1 MRTTLMRFNRA
12 GFLTIN
18 SQPAQNCVRSDH
30 PERGWGP
37 SGGYLYQKAYLE
49 LFCSP
54 ERWEELHESFKQF
67 PGLTFHAINAQGD
80 AHSNCNHV
88 NAVTWG
94 VFAGR
99 EILQPTVVDPVSF
112 SAWKEEAYG
121 LWKVWGSIYEKKSIS
136 RMVLEKIRTE
146 YWLVNIVDN
155 DFVEGSSAFDGL
167 GNIYKIIDGLIV
179 DGPSMLV
186 EAKSCESPVPNSS
199 SP

>member
-1 MRTTLMRFNRA
+1 M
-12 GFLTIN
+12 
-18 SQPAQNCVRSDH
+18 
-30 PERGWGP
+30 
-37 SGGYLYQKAYLE
+37 
-49 LFCSP
+49 
-54 ERWEELHESFKQF
+54 
-67 PGLTFHAINAQGD
+67 
-80 AHSNCNHV
+80 

-94 VFAGR
+94 VFSGR

-179 DGPSMLV
+179 DGPSMLA
-186 EAKSCESPVPNSS
+186 ETKSFNNSVPSTPVPSSPVLNSS
-199 SP
+199 SPSTLPGLM